1 MFTTPILLITFNR
14 PTHTRQVL
22 QRIMEQQPQR
32 LYVFQDGAREG
43 NERDVQKC
51 VEVRQVIES
60 LTTGTATQLITN
72 YSEQNLG
79 CGAGPAAAITW
90 FFANEEMGIIIEDD
104 AVPHPDFFPYCEELL
119 GKYKGNADVRTIGSM
134 KLFDRKFGDGSYY
147 FSMMNRTL
155 CAWASWRRA
164 WHFFDYKME
173 HFSRNDL
180 ALAMKRYGATQRE
193 IEYWQER
200 LDEIHADCLGGTSWD
215 QQFWMTI
222 WLSGGCG
229 ICPNSNLSTNIGFDE
244 FGTHTQDS
252 TNVGAFRTLEP
263 ILPLIHPTDC
273 KIQRKA
279 DLLFDKTY
287 FEPYNYGWKGL
298 KRLPFRINKRIKR
311 LLNHKGS
318 WIKHS

>member
-1 MFTTPILLITFNR
+1 MFPTPILLITFNR

-22 QRIMEQQPQR
+22 QRIMEQQPQK

-43 NERDVQKC
+43 NDADAQKC
-51 VEVRQVIES
+51 AEVRKVVEQ
-60 LTTGTATQLITN
+60 LTAGTATQLYTN
-72 YSEQNLG
+72 YSDKNLG
-79 CGAGPAAAITW
+79 CGAGPATAISW

-104 AVPHPDFFPYCEELL
+104 AVPHADFFPYCAELL
-119 GKYKGNADVRTIGSM
+119 ERYKDNPDVRAIGSM

-164 WHFFDYKME
+164 WRFFDYKME
-173 HFSRNDL
+173 QFSCNDL
-180 ALAMKRYGATQRE
+180 ASAMKRYGAKRRE

-200 LDEIHADCLGGTSWD
+200 LDEIHADCLRGTSWD

-222 WLSGGCG
+222 WLSRGCG

-252 TNVGAFRTLEP
+252 TNVGAHRALEP
-263 ILPLIHPTDC
+263 ILPLIHPTNC

-279 DLLFDKTY
+279 DLLFDKIY
-287 FEPYNYGWKGL
+287 FEPYNYGWAGF
-298 KRLPFRINKRIKR
+298 KRLPFRINKRVKR
-311 LLNHKGS
+311 LLNHKGP
-318 WIKHS
+318 WIKHF

>member
-1 MFTTPILLITFNR
+1 MFSTPILLITFNR

-22 QRIMEQQPQR
+22 QRIMEQQSQK

-43 NERDVQKC
+43 NDADVQKC
-51 VEVRQVIES
+51 AEVRKVVEQ
-60 LTTGTATQLITN
+60 LTAGTATQLFTN
-72 YSEQNLG
+72 YSDKNLG
-79 CGAGPAAAITW
+79 CGAGPATAISW

-104 AVPHPDFFPYCEELL
+104 AVPHADFFPYCAELL
-119 GKYKGNADVRTIGSM
+119 ERYKDNPDVRAIGSM

-164 WHFFDYKME
+164 WRFFDYKME
-173 HFSRNDL
+173 QFSCNDL
-180 ALAMKRYGATQRE
+180 ASAMKRYGAKRRE

-200 LDEIHADCLGGTSWD
+200 LDEIHADCLRGTSWD

-222 WLSGGCG
+222 WLSRGCG

-252 TNVGAFRTLEP
+252 TNVGAHRALEP
-263 ILPLIHPTDC
+263 ILPLIHPANC

-279 DLLFDKTY
+279 DLLFDKIY
-287 FEPYNYGWKGL
+287 FEPYNYGWAGF
-298 KRLPFRINKRIKR
+298 KRLPFRINKRVKR
-311 LLNHKGS
+311 LLNHKGP
-318 WIKHS
+318 WIKHF